1 MTQPC
6 QVNYVIVLIEVS
18 IMSESRLFKIM
29 YYLLEK
35 GQTSAPT
42 LAEQFEV
49 SIRTIYRDID
59 AISSAGIP
67 IYATPGKGG
76 GIAIVDDFILDKSL
90 LSTHEK
96 EKIVMALQGI
106 EAIDKKESSELLTKL
121 GALFETKVTNWIE
134 VDFSNWVIQD
144 TKEDIFN
151 TLKTAIFNRN
161 ILSFLYFSSTSKTM
175 KRTIEPLKL
184 VFKSKNWYVY
194 GFCQLKQNYRF
205 FKLTRIR
212 DIEVSSKTFKQHTI
226 KPILEK
232 NIHIEKR
239 ISVTLKFDS
248 CKAYRVYDEFI
259 DTNIKEQDGFL
270 YVSTVLPDDEN
281 IYNYLLS
288 FGEHV
293 EVIEPQSLRKQI
305 QEKLINI
312 LNNYKT

>member
-1 MTQPC
+1 MTHPC